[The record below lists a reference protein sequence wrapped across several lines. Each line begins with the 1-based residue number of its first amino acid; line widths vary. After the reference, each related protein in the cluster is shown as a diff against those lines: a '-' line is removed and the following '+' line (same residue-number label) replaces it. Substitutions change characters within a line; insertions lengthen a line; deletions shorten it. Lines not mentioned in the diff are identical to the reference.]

1 MVDSNN
7 PFDLL
12 KDELSIDD
20 VSLFYLILYYFRFK

>member
-12 KDELSIDD
+12 KDEMTNDD
-20 VSLFYLILYYFRFK
+20 VYNIKLHNFRLK